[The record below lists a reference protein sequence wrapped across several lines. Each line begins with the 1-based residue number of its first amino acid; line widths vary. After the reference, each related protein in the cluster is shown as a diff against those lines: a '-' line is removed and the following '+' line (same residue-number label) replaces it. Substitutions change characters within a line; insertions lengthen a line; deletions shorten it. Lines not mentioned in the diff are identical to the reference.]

1 MLAVRQRS
9 GFCSFM
15 KSVAKS
21 VRPILR
27 AYFFRQT
34 KKRPTSGATAYYR
47 KIKHTPPP
55 RARRFLILR
64 KANEAKT
71 ARQYLKYGE
80 RFEPDV

>member
-9 GFCSFM
+9 GFCSFV

-27 AYFFRQT
+27 VYFFRQT
-34 KKRPTSGATAYYR
+34 KKRPTSGATAYCR

-55 RARRFLILR
+55 TGEAIFDTPQGKRSENRPTVLEVRRA
-64 KANEAKT
+64 
-71 ARQYLKYGE
+71 
-80 RFEPDV
+80 V

>member
-9 GFCSFM
+9 GFCNFV

-27 AYFFRQT
+27 VYFRLT

-55 RARRFLILR
+55 TGEAIFDTTQGKRRGNRPTVLEVRRA
-64 KANEAKT
+64 
-71 ARQYLKYGE
+71 
-80 RFEPDV
+80 V

>member
-27 AYFFRQT
+27 VYFFVRRKNAPQAARRRT
-34 KKRPTSGATAYYR
+34 IEKSSTPLPTGEAIFDTPQGKRSENRPTVLEVR
-47 KIKHTPPP
+47 
-55 RARRFLILR
+55 RA
-64 KANEAKT
+64 
-71 ARQYLKYGE
+71 
-80 RFEPDV
+80 V